1 MRLDRF
7 ENPEFQRGRPLAVE
21 MLWLAVSAALVASSV
36 PGSRMRVIVLRLF
49 GARIAEGVVI
59 KPRVRIKFPWR
70 LSVGAHAWI
79 GEGVWI
85 DNLADVTI
93 GAHACLSQEAYLCT
107 GSHDWSRERFDLVMK
122 PIHVETQA
130 WVCAKAVIGPGVTIG
145 RGAVLG
151 LGAVAT
157 SDLAPETIFGAP
169 PAVMRKA
176 RPPRA

>member
-7 ENPEFQRGRPLAVE
+7 ENPDFERGKPRIVE
-21 MLWLAVSAALVASSV
+21 AAWLIVSALFVASSV
-36 PGSRMRVIVLRLF
+36 PGSRMRVTLLRVF
-49 GARIAEGVVI
+49 GARVSEGVVI
-59 KPRVRIKFPWR
+59 KPRVRVKFPWR
-70 LSVGAHAWI
+70 LSVGANAWI

-93 GAHACLSQEAYLCT
+93 GPHACLSQEAYLCT
-107 GSHDWSRERFDLVMK
+107 GSHDWSRERFDLVIR
-122 PIHVETQA
+122 PIVVETQA
-130 WVCAKAVIGPGVTIG
+130 WVCAKAIIGPGVTIG

-169 PAVMRKA
+169 PPEFRKTRPA
-176 RPPRA
+176 RV